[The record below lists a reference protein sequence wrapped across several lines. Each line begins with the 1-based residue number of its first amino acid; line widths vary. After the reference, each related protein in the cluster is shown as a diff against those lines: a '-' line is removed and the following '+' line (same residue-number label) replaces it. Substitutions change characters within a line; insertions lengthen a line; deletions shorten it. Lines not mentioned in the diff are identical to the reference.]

1 MLVIPEKWTAIAYE
15 RSGEWEP
22 YVDAPMSLADAKHL
36 HFEGYA
42 LMAQRRKKQD
52 VISIGMP
59 PMELVIKKAKEKRN
73 G

>member
-1 MLVIPEKWTAIAYE
+1 MLVIPEKWTAIACE
-15 RSGEWEP
+15 QRGEWEP
-22 YVDAPMSLADAKHL
+22 YVDAPMSLADAKRLHL
-36 HFEGYA
+36 EGYA